1 MNNNWREKE
10 KRAEQ
15 ARIHTAQ
22 MTQYNDQTNLTI
34 GNSKIYSPDSII
46 VPNIS
51 QSNNEISVYDT
62 DFPAAIAE
70 RKFFENEI
78 TVHDADSVSA
88 AFYEKF
94 YDKNSGKIC
103 ILNFASYKNPGGR
116 FIDGSFAQE
125 EALCHA
131 SNLYNVLGAFGNY
144 YEENKKNLNKG
155 MYHNRAIYSP
165 EVLFFGE
172 HAKINLPTAI
182 PSGLLMV
189 PFDVLTCAA
198 PNFSVAKR
206 YGNFTKAENT
216 LALKLRI
223 RFILSI
229 LSENQVN
236 TAILGAFGC
245 GVFAQDPYEVA
256 TIFKEEL
263 QFIHIPRVVFA
274 IPGGKNLEAF
284 RKVFE

>member
-1 MNNNWREKE
+1 MNSNWREKE

-22 MTQYNDQTNLTI
+22 MTRYNDQTNLTI

-46 VPNIS
+46 VPNIK
-51 QSNNEISVYDT
+51 QSNSEISVYDT
-62 DFPAAIAE
+62 D
-70 RKFFENEI
+70 
-78 TVHDADSVSA
+78 SVSA
-88 AFYEKF
+88 AITNRFIEG
-94 YDKNSGKIC
+94 SGRIC

-131 SNLYNVLGAFGNY
+131 SNLYNILSAFNGY
-144 YEENKKNLNKG
+144 YEENKKNLNRG
-155 MYHNRAIYSP
+155 MYHDRAIYSP
-165 EVLFFGE
+165 GVLFFG
-172 HAKINLPTAI
+172 ANPTTT
-182 PSGLLMV
+182 
-189 PFDVLTCAA
+189 PFDCLTCQIDVLTCAA
-198 PNFSVAKR
+198 PNFSVAQR
-206 YGNFTKAENT
+206 YGNFTKEENSE
-216 LALKLRI
+216 ALRSRI

-229 LSENQVN
+229 MSENQVD

-256 TIFKEEL
+256 TVFEKEL
-263 QFIHIPRVVFA
+263 QNIPTPKAIFA

-284 RKVFE
+284 RKILLG

>member
-34 GNSKIYSPDSII
+34 GNSKIYSPDSVI
-46 VPNIS
+46 VPNIK
-51 QSNNEISVYDT
+51 YD
-62 DFPAAIAE
+62 E
-70 RKFFENEI
+70 RL
-78 TVHDADSVSA
+78 VRVDAADSVSA
-88 AFYEKF
+88 AFHEK
-94 YDKNSGKIC
+94 YYGKNSGKIC

-131 SNLYNVLGAFGNY
+131 SNLYNVLGAFSGY
-144 YEENKKNLNKG
+144 YEENRKKLNKG
-155 MYHNRAIYSP
+155 MYLNRAIYSP
-165 EVLFFGE
+165 EVLFFGG
-172 HAKINLPTAI
+172 HARIDLPTAI

-198 PNFSVAKR
+198 PNFSVARR
-206 YGNFTKAENT
+206 YGNFTKEENSE
-216 LALKLRI
+216 ALRSRI

-229 LSENQVN
+229 MSENQVD

-256 TIFKEEL
+256 TVFKEEL
-263 QFIHIPRVVFA
+263 QNIPIRNAIFA
-274 IPGGKNLEAF
+274 IPGGINLEAF
-284 RKVFE
+284 RKVLK

>member
-46 VPNIS
+46 VPNINRLYS
-51 QSNNEISVYDT
+51 EIVVWD
-62 DFPAAIAE
+62 
-70 RKFFENEI
+70 
-78 TVHDADSVSA
+78 VDSVSA
-88 AFYEKF
+88 ALNERFKEG
-94 YDKNSGKIC
+94 SGKIC

-131 SNLYNVLGAFGNY
+131 SNLYNVLGAFNAY
-144 YEENKKNLNKG
+144 YEENRKKLNKG
-155 MYHNRAIYSP
+155 MYLNRAIYSP
-165 EVLFFGE
+165 EVLFFADNI
-172 HAKINLPTAI
+172 HLPI
-182 PSGLLMV
+182 PL
-189 PFDVLTCAA
+189 DVLTCAA
-198 PNFSVAKR
+198 PNFSVAQR
-206 YGNFTKAENT
+206 YGNFTKEENSE
-216 LALKLRI
+216 ALRSRI

-229 LSENQVN
+229 MSENQVD

-256 TIFKEEL
+256 TVFKEEL

-284 RKVFE
+284 RKILLG

>member
-1 MNNNWREKE
+1 MNPWRDKEEK
-10 KRAEQ
+10 AEQ

-22 MTQYNDQTNLTI
+22 MTRYNDQTNLTI
-34 GNSKIYSPDSII
+34 ENSKIYSPDSII
-46 VPNIS
+46 VLNIN
-51 QSNNEISVYDT
+51 QSNSEIAVRDEDSVY
-62 DFPAAIAE
+62 
-70 RKFFENEI
+70 
-78 TVHDADSVSA
+78 A
-88 AFYEKF
+88 AFSKSF
-94 YDKNSGKIC
+94 IKGSGRIC

-131 SNLYNVLGAFGNY
+131 SNLYNILTAFGNY

-165 EVLFFGE
+165 GVLFFG
-172 HAKINLPTAI
+172 ANPTDPLI
-182 PSGLLMV
+182 RQ
-189 PFDVLTCAA
+189 FDVLTCAA
-198 PNFSVAKR
+198 PNFSIAQR
-206 YGNFTKAENT
+206 YGRFTKEENSE
-216 LALKLRI
+216 ALRSRI

-229 LSENQVN
+229 MSENQVD

-263 QFIHIPRVVFA
+263 HNIPIPKVEFA